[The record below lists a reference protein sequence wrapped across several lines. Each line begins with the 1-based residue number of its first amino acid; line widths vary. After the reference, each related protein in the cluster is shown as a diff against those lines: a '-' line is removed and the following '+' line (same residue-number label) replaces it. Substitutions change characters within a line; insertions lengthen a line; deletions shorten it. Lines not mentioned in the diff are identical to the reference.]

1 MSFNTPVQIN
11 YGEIAVNM
19 VNMFV
24 RLSQNMLNP
33 DLVAGPPM
41 IVANEPKI
49 IQLYGQCP
57 STSGSLCTFTF
68 LEDDLWLV
76 EYDDG
81 EGRAT
86 LQGPDVNKFFTGD
99 Y

>member
-33 DLVAGPPM
+33 DLVAGPLM

-49 IQLYGQCP
+49 IQLYGQCHSALRP
-57 STSGSLCTFTF
+57 VSFYFRIALHIHAS
-68 LEDDLWLV
+68 
-76 EYDDG
+76 
-81 EGRAT
+81 
-86 LQGPDVNKFFTGD
+86 
-99 Y
+99 